1 MIETDKGIGIMR
13 LSLNNLPVELAKLD
27 LKYAKLGLLMNLVLG
42 IAGLLAGVI
51 LIAGGFWHIGL
62 LPFSIAVLDFRLA
75 FDQYKKLQAAKSQ
88 LNELMI
94 KEIIE

>member
-1 MIETDKGIGIMR
+1 MKVIVKV
-13 LSLNNLPVELAKLD
+13 SLNNLPVELAKLD

-42 IAGLLAGVI
+42 IASLLVFAIFIASGV
-51 LIAGGFWHIGL
+51 WYIGVL
-62 LPFSIAVLDFRLA
+62 LFSIAVLDFRLA
-75 FDQYKKLQAAKSQ
+75 FDQYKKLQTAKRQ